1 MALLLIR
8 HPRPRIDQGY
18 CYGSSDVEVADEVW
32 QASLAALLP
41 PLLQVPQW
49 PQRGAIVTSPLRRCA
64 VLAQALADALRQPLV
79 VEPDLREMDFG
90 AWELRA
96 WDDIAWSEVEAWNQ
110 DLLHYAP
117 GGGETLPAV
126 ARRMWRAWERLRR
139 HAQAEADG
147 VSDLIVVCHAG
158 SIRMLRACAAWQAG
172 QLQASAPDAAEL
184 DAIALLAVQER
195 GEIAYGE
202 VMRLALPQQLP
213 PHP

>member
-8 HPRPRIDQGY
+8 HPRPRIEPRY

-32 QASLAALLP
+32 RACLAALLP
-41 PLLQVPQW
+41 QLSELP
-49 PQRGAIVTSPLRRCA
+49 RKAAIITSPLRRCA
-64 VLAQALADALRQPLV
+64 VLAQALADAMGQPLT

-126 ARRMWRAWERLRR
+126 AQRMWRAWERLRQR
-139 HAQAEADG
+139 VQADMG
-147 VSDLIVVCHAG
+147 GLGDVIVICHAG

-172 QLQASAPDAAEL
+172 QRRAATPDAQAL
-184 DAIALLAVQER
+184 DAIALLAVQQR
-195 GEIAYGE
+195 GEIPYGE
-202 VMRLALPQQLP
+202 VMHLVLPQQT
-213 PHP
+213 